1 MRPARCLK
9 RGGDGAR
16 AEGGGID
23 CPGSARA
30 VTEGYF
36 GIGAPRNEGG
46 EEIHTGVL
54 RSGPIQAAWRTNGRR
69 PRWVASSLSWS
80 ARPASASVRPPWRSV
95 TRMNGCSVLSG
106 CARLSV
112 PRHRVPRPAC
122 RRAEAE
128 VPSPGNRR
136 PPAKAAACSN
146 RAEGPPPTATRVAGP
161 ISGPDSSASSGSR
174 PAPVAGAGIR
184 TNASGAGAG
193 SRPGHPS
200 AGRSR
205 LRRVLGGLAPG
216 VSRSRVTGSL
226 VSKVIS
232 PAALASSHS

>member
-95 TRMNGCSVLSG
+95 TRMNGCTVLSG

-112 PRHRVPRPAC
+112 PRHRVPRAVCGSRSPIPRQSPPAGQS
-122 RRAEAE
+122 RRMQQ
-128 VPSPGNRR
+128 SRRR
-136 PPAKAAACSN
+136 PTAYRYPRRRPHLRPRLQRQLRLPPSARRRRRHPHQRFRRRRRLPPRPPQRRSQSSPA
-146 RAEGPPPTATRVAGP
+146 GPNSCGWRVAGTTT
-161 ISGPDSSASSGSR
+161 R
-174 PAPVAGAGIR
+174 
-184 TNASGAGAG
+184 
-193 SRPGHPS
+193 
-200 AGRSR
+200 
-205 LRRVLGGLAPG
+205 
-216 VSRSRVTGSL
+216 
-226 VSKVIS
+226 
-232 PAALASSHS
+232 AALGW